1 MKHGF
6 LNKRIVGRMVSDK
19 CNLFKNLIMFTNENK
34 NKTSDKMKE
43 IFVKKYTKFQNWK
56 DDTTIKVCFDDGYRI
71 GIWYKDKN
79 NNLSLTES
87 AQKVLNEEITIQNYL
102 DIFILHYLVNINEK
116 AYNIFYLLLK
126 YLNSVGGI
134 L

>member
-1 MKHGF
+1 MAHSLF
-6 LNKRIVGRMVSDK
+6 NKSIVGRMVSNK
-19 CNLFKNLIMFTNENK
+19 CNLFKELITLTHDYKNETSKNLK
-34 NKTSDKMKE
+34 K
-43 IFVKKYTKFQNWK
+43 IFVKKYTEQNE
-56 DDTTIKVCFDDGYRI
+56 TNIEVCFDDGYRI

-87 AQKVLNEEITIQNYL
+87 AQKVLNEEITVQNYL

-126 YLNSVGGI
+126 YLNAVGGI